1 MPLLY
6 AKTGEQCTRV
16 RYNDS
21 VNDLPSRILARIV
34 SLRAPIL
41 VVYALLVPLAAIR
54 AGRIPSEGGL
64 DRLIVSSDPDYAT
77 TRAFQRIFPDKP
89 SILIVLESDRPW
101 SSANLARVDAA
112 VRE

>member
-16 RYNDS
+16 RYNEA
-21 VNDLPSRILARIV
+21 VNDLPSRILARTV

-54 AGRIPSEGGL
+54 EGRIPSEGGL

-77 TRAFQRIFPDKP
+77 TRAIQRTFPDKP
-89 SILIVLESDRPW
+89 SILLAVESDGPW
-101 SSANLARVDAA
+101 SSANL
-112 VRE
+112 